1 MSKAIIGYTGFVGS
15 NLISQQKF
23 DDFYNSKNI
32 ESIQG
37 KSYDLVVCAGAPAVK
52 WLANK
57 EPIKDKENL
66 QKLMDCLA
74 QVSTNKLILIS
85 TVDVYPTPVQVDEDT
100 KIDPKILQPYGK
112 HRLELE
118 QFVQE
123 NFNSLVVRLPGLF
136 GEGLK
141 KNIIYDFLNDNIG
154 DWINKDSVFQFYN
167 LAHLW
172 EDLAIALDHEL
183 KLVNF
188 ATEPVSVAE
197 VALEAF
203 GFEFS
208 EEPKNN
214 PANYDMRTKYF
225 DLFSSDQQGYL
236 YGKKIVFQELR
247 EFVLK
252 QKSN

>member
-1 MSKAIIGYTGFVGS
+1 MNKAIIGYTGFVGS
-15 NLISQQKF
+15 NLISQIKF

-32 ESIQG
+32 ESIKG
-37 KSYDLVVCAGAPAVK
+37 KNYDLVVCAGAPAVK

-74 QVSTNKLILIS
+74 QVSANKLILIS
-85 TVDVYPTPVQVDEDT
+85 TVDVYPNPINVDEDT
-100 KIDPKILQPYGK
+100 EINGEILQPYGK

-118 QFVQE
+118 RFVQE
-123 NFNSLVVRLPGLF
+123 NFDSLIVRLPGLF

-141 KNIIYDFLNDNIG
+141 KNIIYDFLNNNIG

-172 EDLAIALDHEL
+172 EDLAISLDHQL

-188 ATEPVSVAE
+188 ATQPVSVAE

-203 GFEFS
+203 GLEFTN
-208 EEPKNN
+208 EPNN
-214 PANYDMRTKYF
+214 NLAYYDMQTKYF
-225 DLFSSDQQGYL
+225 DLFSGCQNYL
-236 YGKKIVFQELR
+236 YSKEKVLKELK

-252 QKSN
+252 QKPN